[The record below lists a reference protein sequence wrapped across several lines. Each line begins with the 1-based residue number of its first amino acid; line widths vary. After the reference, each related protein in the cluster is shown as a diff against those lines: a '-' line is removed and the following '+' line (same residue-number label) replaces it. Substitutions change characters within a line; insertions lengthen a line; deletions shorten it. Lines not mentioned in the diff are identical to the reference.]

1 MGPAVVDLVLGILAV
16 SVPVGGF
23 LYLAR
28 DAKADLFPVDM
39 IDELVLGS
47 AEEIGFKGFNFA
59 EGSPFLPDLE
69 KDVLGDLLG
78 GFFRGGGV
86 KDILGKGVD
95 AARIH
100 GRSGLS
106 SALATGTEE

>member
-78 GFFRGGGV
+78 GFFRGGEEENIFEKGGQ
-86 KDILGKGVD
+86 KDGIKGVID
-95 AARIH
+95 
-100 GRSGLS
+100 
-106 SALATGTEE
+106 LAGTFG